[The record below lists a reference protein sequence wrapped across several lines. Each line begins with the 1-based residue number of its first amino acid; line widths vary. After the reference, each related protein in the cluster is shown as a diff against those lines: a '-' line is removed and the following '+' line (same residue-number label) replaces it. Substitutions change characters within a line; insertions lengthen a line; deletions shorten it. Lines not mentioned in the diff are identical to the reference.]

1 MVRQG
6 KLRDWADRYI
16 HFRKDVKDLRRI
28 DDEYDYFVTGSDQV
42 WNPYFNDY
50 EYLKEIFFCLLLLKK
65 GFPMLPVFLHR
76 QSLKMKEIF
85 IKMALMAC

>member
-1 MVRQG
+1 MELGWKEAVKYLLNWKNFRAAFFAENAGQEMVRQG

-50 EYLKEIFFCLLLLKK
+50 DI
-65 GFPMLPVFLHR
+65 
-76 QSLKMKEIF
+76 
-85 IKMALMAC
+85 